1 MMRTIPNNEDNNN
14 NNEEV
19 GNDYEGSLKKGPWTP
34 DEDAILID
42 YVNTYGEGNWN
53 SVPKNSGLSRCGK
66 SCRLRWANHLR
77 PNLKKGAF
85 SPEEERIIVDLHA
98 KLGNKWARMASQ
110 LPGRTDNEIKNFWN
124 TRIKRRERA
133 GLPIYPPEVI
143 RDATLYHLREEQ
155 YFEKPYNSSLSSS
168 SFPPLLSSYPKKLNA
183 SNHYHA
189 LVSPKKLNASNH
201 YHALV
206 NPKKNQPIS
215 LYGSSSNLFNYH
227 GFVVSNNSAQPVSN
241 DYQYYNNGFN
251 ASSIMPPLAPSSVSS
266 SQTPPDSV
274 TPASSNVSAVD
285 GFIGASSKVN
295 SEQYEVAPFS
305 PQGNSGLLGAL
316 VVEGQS
322 ILRNNKIKSEDSTVA
337 AAAEKSSNKRK
348 SIVIMENA
356 ERGTTVESALL
367 KKKNSGKSSNETPMS
382 SSGKKQI
389 GKEAS
394 LEEMDVSWDDDLCS
408 LLNNFPTEMP
418 TPEWY
423 STGGDNKAEP
433 LGRESQPSAPPPA
446 PTVDQELGWN
456 VGTSWNNMPS
466 IC

>member
-1 MMRTIPNNEDNNN
+1 MMRIISNNNNNNNN

-19 GNDYEGSLKKGPWTP
+19 ANDYEGSLKKGPWTP
-34 DEDAILID
+34 DEDAILIE

-85 SPEEERIIVDLHA
+85 SPEEERVIVDLHA

-133 GLPIYPPEVI
+133 GLPIYPPKVI

-155 YFEKPYNSSLSSS
+155 YFEKPYNSSLTSS

-189 LVSPKKLNASNH
+189 LVNPKKLNNSNH

-206 NPKKNQPIS
+206 NPKKNQPIP

-227 GFVVSNNSAQPVSN
+227 GFVVSNNSAQPVSHGS
-241 DYQYYNNGFN
+241 QYFNNGFN
-251 ASSIMPPLAPSSVSS
+251 ISSIMPPLAPSSVSS

-274 TPASSNVSAVD
+274 TPASSNVSGVD
-285 GFIGASSKVN
+285 GFMGASSKVN
-295 SEQYEVAPFS
+295 NEQYEVAPFS
-305 PQGNSGLLGAL
+305 LEGNRSLLGAL

-322 ILRNNKIKSEDSTVA
+322 ILRNNNTRSEDSTVVT
-337 AAAEKSSNKRK
+337 AAEKSSNKRK

-356 ERGTTVESALL
+356 EERGTTVDSAL
-367 KKKNSGKSSNETPMS
+367 KKKNSGKSSNEIPMT
-382 SSGKKQI
+382 SSGKKQS
-389 GKEAS
+389 GKDPT
-394 LEEMDVSWDDDLCS
+394 LEEIDVSWDDDLCS

-423 STGGDNKAEP
+423 SGGDKAESS
-433 LGRESQPSAPPPA
+433 GHQKTQTNTPPPG
-446 PTVDQELGWN
+446 PTIEPELG
-456 VGTSWNNMPS
+456 WNNMPS